1 MPSCHYVHRQE
12 PLHAF
17 WSLWGYMANTIIFFV
32 TGLTAATKAFG
43 KGSSIDG
50 RDWGYLLALFV
61 AVHIVRGL
69 VVLMS
74 YPVLK

>member
-1 MPSCHYVHRQE
+1 MCPPIPVQE

-43 KGSSIDG
+43 SDSSIDAQ
-50 RDWGYLLALFV
+50 DWGYLLALYV
-61 AVHIVRGL
+61 MVHIVRGL
-69 VVLMS
+69 VICMS